1 MVLTQSVESI
11 LKISRFRFWI
21 YAAGP
26 YVVGYTLGASGFNDF
41 LKLEYYVYLLYFFIP
56 ANILIYG
63 INDYFD
69 TETDLLNPKKD
80 SKEVRVLGGERR
92 RLGRLL
98 MFVLVL
104 SLLLML
110 TQDSVARLLFGGFLF
125 LAVFYSAPPLR
136 FKSKPFIDFA
146 TNYLYIMPGVF
157 GHYIASGT
165 LPAVPIL
172 LAGFLH
178 IAAMHI
184 FSAVPDIEYDRSVGI
199 KTTPVVI
206 GRTPA
211 LILVAVFWTGLV
223 YLAITLTNYHP
234 LSILT
239 LIYPAV
245 PLSVLLFKKDINR
258 VYWLL
263 PYINTL
269 LGGTLW
275 LGLVNHKIIP
285 FFPRLA

>member
-1 MVLTQSVESI
+1 VVLTQSVESI

-98 MFVLVL
+98 MLVLVL

-263 PYINTL
+263 PYINTT

>member
-98 MFVLVL
+98 MLVLVL

>member
-1 MVLTQSVESI
+1 MVLTQSVKNI

-98 MFVLVL
+98 IFILVL

-146 TNYLYIMPGVF
+146 SNYLYIMPGVF

-165 LPAVPIL
+165 LPAAPIL

-245 PLSVLLFKKDINR
+245 PLSVLLFKRDINR

-263 PYINTL
+263 PYINTT

-285 FFPRLA
+285 FFPPLA

>member
-98 MFVLVL
+98 MLVLVL
-104 SLLLML
+104 S
-110 TQDSVARLLFGGFLF
+110 
-125 LAVFYSAPPLR
+125 
-136 FKSKPFIDFA
+136 
-146 TNYLYIMPGVF
+146 
-157 GHYIASGT
+157 
-165 LPAVPIL
+165 
-172 LAGFLH
+172 
-178 IAAMHI
+178 
-184 FSAVPDIEYDRSVGI
+184 
-199 KTTPVVI
+199 
-206 GRTPA
+206 
-211 LILVAVFWTGLV
+211 
-223 YLAITLTNYHP
+223 
-234 LSILT
+234 
-239 LIYPAV
+239 
-245 PLSVLLFKKDINR
+245 
-258 VYWLL
+258 
-263 PYINTL
+263 
-269 LGGTLW
+269 
-275 LGLVNHKIIP
+275 
-285 FFPRLA
+285 

>member
-125 LAVFYSAPPLR
+125 LVVFYSAPPLR

>member
-1 MVLTQSVESI
+1 
-11 LKISRFRFWI
+11 
-21 YAAGP
+21 
-26 YVVGYTLGASGFNDF
+26 
-41 LKLEYYVYLLYFFIP
+41 
-56 ANILIYG
+56 
-63 INDYFD
+63 
-69 TETDLLNPKKD
+69 
-80 SKEVRVLGGERR
+80 
-92 RLGRLL
+92 

-125 LAVFYSAPPLR
+125 LVVFYSAPPLR

>member
-98 MFVLVL
+98 MLVLVL

-263 PYINTL
+263 PYINTT

>member
-98 MFVLVL
+98 MLVLVL

-125 LAVFYSAPPLR
+125 LVVFYSAPPLR

-263 PYINTL
+263 PYINTT

>member
-125 LAVFYSAPPLR
+125 LVVFYSAPPLR

-263 PYINTL
+263 PYINTT